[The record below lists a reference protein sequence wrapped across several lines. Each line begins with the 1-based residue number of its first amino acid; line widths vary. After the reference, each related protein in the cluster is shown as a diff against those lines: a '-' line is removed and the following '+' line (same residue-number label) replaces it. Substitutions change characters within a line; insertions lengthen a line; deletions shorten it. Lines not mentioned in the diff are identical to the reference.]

1 MAFDHANAHA
11 YAVAGALASIQARK
25 ARPTRLGP
33 RSQVLLLKDVAL
45 RDAIDPETPV
55 GVRASLMRAYV
66 DLHEIDMAISGQ
78 GKPKPVEARNSQ
90 PRKRP
95 RAQGPIGDAAPRNPV
110 AIPSPQAPAQPVAP
124 AQPQDGTNTGQQ
136 SEDSSGK

>member
-11 YAVAGALASIQARK
+11 HAVAGAQASIQARK

-78 GKPKPVEARNSQ
+78 GKPKPVEARNAS

-95 RAQGPIGDAAPRNPV
+95 RAQGPIGDAVRKDPGSSVSGPGTDKPV
-110 AIPSPQAPAQPVAP
+110 A
-124 AQPQDGTNTGQQ
+124 
-136 SEDSSGK
+136 